1 MLICRPATV
10 PGSEVESVLSSSD
23 QVYLALR
30 EVHAE
35 GSWEEL
41 ETLIEETEEL
51 AADHNPTALERLQ
64 KLEVDGYN
72 LLEELPPEMVGLIDT
87 ALQLT
92 RDLKDWSEEEP
103 QDSEGAAMQ
112 QLALLLL
119 YRDDRAE
126 QAWDQLQALGSAVV
140 DPLRKL
146 LSDVLCQH
154 VIGPGFGL
162 NFVRLIELSRELGA
176 VEFKQEIT
184 GLLHTP
190 LPGVLEAVGDLMAA
204 TPDLFLDDLQQ
215 QLLTGDHDVSHY
227 NALLVM
233 EGFPLEYRREVA
245 QLLAEES
252 GSGRDQ
258 EWATALFRFFNSL
271 ESSSDELIRNLMETS
286 DEKVRLHL
294 QQLQEL
300 QQR

>member
-1 MLICRPATV
+1 M
-10 PGSEVESVLSSSD
+10 
-23 QVYLALR
+23 
-30 EVHAE
+30 
-35 GSWEEL
+35 
-41 ETLIEETEEL
+41 
-51 AADHNPTALERLQ
+51 
-64 KLEVDGYN
+64 
-72 LLEELPPEMVGLIDT
+72 EELPPEMVGLIDT

-92 RDLKDWSEEEP
+92 RELKEWSEEEP

-162 NFVRLIELSRELGA
+162 NFVRLVELSRELGA

-245 QLLAEES
+245 QQLAGES
-252 GSGRDQ
+252 GSGRDRD
-258 EWATALFRFFNSL
+258 WATALFRFFNSM
-271 ESSSDELIRNLMETS
+271 ESDSDELIRNLMETS
-286 DEKVRLHL
+286 DENVRLHL